1 MRISD
6 WSSDGCSSDLTPGRH
21 DARPQPPRAI
31 APDRRDP
38 GVHSGQPRRHGH
50 RRRTP
55 TFHAQGA
62 AMSESHHA
70 VFGHPITHSLSPR
83 IHARFS
89 RQTGIALRFEA
100 IDATPDTFATAL
112 EAFTAGGG
120 DGASVT
126 LPLKEAALA
135 LCTGVSERARRAGAV
150 NVLVRKGDQWHGD
163 NTDGSGLVRDLA
175 ARQGVDRKSTRLNS
189 SH

>member
-1 MRISD
+1 
-6 WSSDGCSSDLTPGRH
+6 
-21 DARPQPPRAI
+21 
-31 APDRRDP
+31 
-38 GVHSGQPRRHGH
+38 
-50 RRRTP
+50 
-55 TFHAQGA
+55 
-62 AMSESHHA
+62 MSESHHA

-163 NTDGSGLVRDLA
+163 HTDGHCLVSDLT
-175 ARQGVDRKSTRLNS
+175 ARHIRRATCRARVWLYW
-189 SH
+189 

>member
-6 WSSDGCSSDLTPGRH
+6 WGSDVCASELGPGSTLGS
-21 DARPQPPRAI
+21 AT
-31 APDRRDP
+31 
-38 GVHSGQPRRHGH
+38 RRHGR

-120 DGASVT
+120 DGAS
-126 LPLKEAALA
+126 EI
-135 LCTGVSERARRAGAV
+135 GRAHV
-150 NVLVRKGDQWHGD
+150 
-163 NTDGSGLVRDLA
+163 
-175 ARQGVDRKSTRLNS
+175 
-189 SH
+189 

>member
-1 MRISD
+1 MEST
-6 WSSDGCSSDLTPGRH
+6 GPGSTLGS
-21 DARPQPPRAI
+21 AT
-31 APDRRDP
+31 
-38 GVHSGQPRRHGH
+38 RRHGR

-112 EAFTAGGG
+112 ERSEEHTSELQSLMRISYAVFC
-120 DGASVT
+120 
-126 LPLKEAALA
+126 LKKKTKNL
-135 LCTGVSERARRAGAV
+135 T
-150 NVLVRKGDQWHGD
+150 
-163 NTDGSGLVRDLA
+163 
-175 ARQGVDRKSTRLNS
+175 
-189 SH
+189 